1 MQLLKLATESDVG
14 CFCVKTGCPES
25 NSHRQEFFM
34 DTDLVEEAGAKG
46 DIFFKEVVVPEL
58 LTGEDEG

>member
-1 MQLLKLATESDVG
+1 
-14 CFCVKTGCPES
+14 
-25 NSHRQEFFM
+25 M